1 MTNTKESV
9 FTQVKAS
16 LLDPYNISI
25 QDLDL
30 MMSGM
35 LSKGID
41 MGLSLIHI

>member
-1 MTNTKESV
+1 MINNQESI
-9 FTQVKAS
+9 FTQVKTS

-30 MMSGM
+30 MMSEM